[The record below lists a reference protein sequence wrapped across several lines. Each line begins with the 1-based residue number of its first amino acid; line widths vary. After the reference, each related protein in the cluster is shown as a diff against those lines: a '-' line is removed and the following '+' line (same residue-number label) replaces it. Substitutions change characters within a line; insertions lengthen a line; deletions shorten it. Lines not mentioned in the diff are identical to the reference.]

1 MARMTSHIASSI
13 HGSTGGIT
21 YSTGLGH
28 PINLRARTIPT
39 HRNYYYQRQ
48 YHNLFQGASALWNRL
63 STTHLKAWDDFGVEK
78 NTTGRSI
85 FIPTAANACRGYIRS
100 LYSLISTFQLYP
112 FHSKCAIQLPYV
124 HSVSSSAITWHAI
137 NIAPIYVR
145 VYSYCSIPF
154 TLTHTRPGT
163 QFHWIKSDTDTA
175 SFGNP
180 CALVFTSLK
189 PNSRYFFKFIIVFY
203 TATQLY
209 QIPSIVLSANTLP

>member
-39 HRNYYYQRQ
+39 PRNFTYRRE
-48 YHNLFQGASALWNRL
+48 YHNLFQGASALWNQL
-63 STTHLKAWDDFGVEK
+63 STTHRKVWDDFGAEK
-78 NTTGRSI
+78 NTTGRCI
-85 FIPTAANACRGYIRS
+85 FIPTAANACLSTARS
-100 LYSLISTFQLYP
+100 LISAISTFQLYP
-112 FHSKCAIQLPYV
+112 FHSNCTIQLPYV

-163 QFHWIKSDTDTA
+163 QFHWIKSDTDNA
-175 SFGNP
+175 WHGGF
-180 CALVFTSLK
+180 CVLDFTSLK

-203 TATQLY
+203 TSTQLY
-209 QIPSIVLSANTLP
+209 QIPSIVLPYNTLP